1 VRRALTY
8 FLTAIFLIALLSFTI
23 SYTVR
28 FTDVAVVTTF
38 GKADTTDVRADAGLY
53 FKMPYPIQSV
63 TIYDKRMRILT
74 NKFEQLAT
82 KDNRQV
88 AVETFCMWRVEDPLK
103 FFRSFSNAGTRAE
116 EHYARAEGALRQNLR
131 AAAALVSQYDMNEL
145 FSASRN
151 GSKLKELQDRMLA
164 SFRGSA
170 DDTGLKLAD
179 YGIVAEDLGLMR
191 VVLTEEVSKA
201 VMERM
206 RAGRDLIVK
215 ETQSQGQAMAN
226 SIRTQADSDASRIT
240 QFADFLAQKIKSQG
254 EREAEPYYAQMNDN
268 PQLAQFNANM
278 EFIREVYAKKM
289 TMVVSST
296 LPGIG
301 LLFPD
306 AADQMRTGQIPPMT
320 RQPKPQPR
328 ATGADTRPGIGQL
341 FPDHEGKDVK
351 VTEGGR

>member
-1 VRRALTY
+1 MRRALTY
-8 FLTAIFLIALLSFTI
+8 FLTAVFLIALLSFTI

-38 GKADTTDVRADAGLY
+38 GRADTTDVRNDPGLY

-74 NKFEQLAT
+74 NKFEQLST

-88 AVETFCMWRVEDPLK
+88 AVETFCMWRVEDPLR
-103 FFRSFSNAGTRAE
+103 FFQSFSNAGLRAD
-116 EHYARAEGALRQNLR
+116 EHYARAEFALRQNLR
-131 AAAALVSQYDMNEL
+131 AAAALVSQYKMDEL
-145 FSASRN
+145 FSASKN
-151 GSKLKELQDRMLA
+151 GSKLTELQQRMLA
-164 SFRGSA
+164 SFQGVKDES
-170 DDTGLKLAD
+170 GLRLSD
-179 YGIVAEDLGLMR
+179 YGIAADDLGLMR
-191 VVLTEEVSKA
+191 VVLTEEVSKT

-215 ETQSQGQAMAN
+215 ETQSQGQAMAD
-226 SIRTQADSDASRIT
+226 SIRAQADSDANRIT

-254 EREAEPYYAQMNDN
+254 EMEAVPYYKQMNDN
-268 PQLAQFNANM
+268 PKLAAFNANM

-301 LLFPD
+301 MLFPD
-306 AADQMRTGQIPPMT
+306 AVESMRTTEIPGLVKT
-320 RQPKPQPR
+320 AKPQ
-328 ATGADTRPGIGQL
+328 AKAVNEG
-341 FPDHEGKDVK
+341 PDANGTKDLKDVKDVK
-351 VTEGGR
+351 VTSEGVR